1 MAGKEVIYRRKI
13 RTGVGFVRNQ
23 QNQLFGDFYEDSE
36 FQFGHQKLQI
46 LLYKQTQRKAVRIRD
61 LIDRV
66 SPLLLSTSYLQF
78 PAVVSSDGT
87 IPLFKI
93 QDV

>member
-1 MAGKEVIYRRKI
+1 MIYRRKI
-13 RTGVGFVRNQ
+13 RTGVEFARNQ
-23 QNQLFGDFYEDSE
+23 QNQLFGGFYKDSE